1 MSPQIVPAQFRIIA
15 HRGASGYAPEN
26 TLAAFRQAEA
36 MGASEIEF
44 DIQLSKDGKLVV
56 VHDDTLDRF
65 GFPNRAVVEMTLAE
79 LKSLDMGGWFE
90 GGEFAGERIATVSE
104 IFDAFG
110 ELFIYHAEIKA
121 PSHALA
127 DDLIALID
135 DRGYR
140 DRVIVTSFDYDI
152 LLYVREQFPEQRVG
166 WLVRH
171 DGFSAANVE
180 KADAA
185 GFFQFCPR
193 ADEMTAE
200 RVIDAKKRI
209 PEIRAHGIKTKA
221 NLAQAVA
228 AGCDGTTVNWPDW
241 LTKG

>member
-1 MSPQIVPAQFRIIA
+1 MSAQTVPPQFRIIA

-26 TLAAFRQAEA
+26 TLAAFRRAET
-36 MGASEIEF
+36 MGATEIEF

-56 VHDDTLDRF
+56 IHDDTLDRF
-65 GFPNRAVVEMTLAE
+65 GFPGRAVVEMTLAE
-79 LKSLDMGGWFE
+79 LKSLDMGGWFD
-90 GGEFAGERIATVSE
+90 GGEFAGERIVTVSE

-110 ELFIYHAEIKA
+110 EMFIYHAEIKA
-121 PSHALA
+121 PSQALA
-127 DDLIALID
+127 DDLIALIES
-135 DRGYR
+135 RGYR
-140 DRVIVTSFDYDI
+140 ERVIVTSFDYDI
-152 LLYVREQFPEQRVG
+152 LLYVRERHPAQRVG

-171 DGFSAANVE
+171 DGFSSDNVE
-180 KADAA
+180 MAAAA

-193 ADEMTAE
+193 ADEMTVA
-200 RVIDAKKRI
+200 RVADAKTRI
-209 PEIRAHGIKTKA
+209 PEIRAHAIKTKA